1 MTERI
6 ELFKKEL
13 LEALE
18 GLPADRE
25 LSPGDIR
32 VLADIASVYT
42 AICELAE
49 YEKPTAVTETAM
61 EAHPHAAWADD
72 IADELAG
79 ADAKYAEY
87 RKSGDHQL
95 LEMARDELR
104 HAGIYINRAGMSS
117 DHGLRE
123 RLPGYQARLDELERM
138 IREPHGGET
147 HPIL

>member
-13 LEALE
+13 LEALD

-25 LSPGDIR
+25 LVPGDIR
-32 VLADIASVYT
+32 VLADVASVY
-42 AICELAE
+42 AALCGLAE
-49 YEKPTAVTETAM
+49 RDKRAATSKTETA
-61 EAHPHAAWADD
+61 AWHDD
-72 IADELAG
+72 IADELAS
-79 ADAKYAEY
+79 AEAKYAEY
-87 RKSGDHQL
+87 RKSGDHSL

-104 HAGIYINRAGMSS
+104 HAGIYINRAGMSG
-117 DHGLRE
+117 DRGLRE
-123 RLPGYQARLDELERM
+123 RLPGYQARLDELERT

>member
-1 MTERI
+1 MTETL
-6 ELFKKEL
+6 ELFRKEF
-13 LEALE
+13 LEEL
-18 GLPADRE
+18 GKLPAE
-25 LSPGDIR
+25 LTPQSIR

-42 AICELAE
+42 ALCELAE
-49 YEKPTAVTETAM
+49 YEKPAIVAM
-61 EAHPHAAWADD
+61 HEAHRHPRAAWADD

-138 IREPHGGET
+138 IREPHGAET

>member
-6 ELFKKEL
+6 ELFRKEL
-13 LEALE
+13 LEALRE
-18 GLPADRE
+18 LPADRE
-25 LSPGDIR
+25 LVPGDIR
-32 VLADIASVYT
+32 VLADIASVYV
-42 AICELAE
+42 AICGLAE
-49 YEKPTAVTETAM
+49 HDKHVSKTETI
-61 EAHPHAAWADD
+61 AWHDD
-72 IADELAG
+72 IADELNSAET
-79 ADAKYAEY
+79 KYAEY
-87 RKSGDHQL
+87 RKSGDHQM

>member
-6 ELFKKEL
+6 GLFKKEL
-13 LEALE
+13 LDALE
-18 GLPADRE
+18 KLPAGRE
-25 LSPGDIR
+25 LSPADIR
-32 VLADIASVYT
+32 VLADISSVYT
-42 AICELAE
+42 AVCGLAGHAAAP
-49 YEKPTAVTETAM
+49 KAETA
-61 EAHPHAAWADD
+61 AWDDD

-79 ADAKYAEY
+79 AEAKYAEY
-87 RKSGDHQL
+87 LKSGDHQL

-104 HAGIYINRAGMSS
+104 HAGIYINRAGMSG

-123 RLPGYQARLDELERM
+123 RLPGYQARLDELGRV